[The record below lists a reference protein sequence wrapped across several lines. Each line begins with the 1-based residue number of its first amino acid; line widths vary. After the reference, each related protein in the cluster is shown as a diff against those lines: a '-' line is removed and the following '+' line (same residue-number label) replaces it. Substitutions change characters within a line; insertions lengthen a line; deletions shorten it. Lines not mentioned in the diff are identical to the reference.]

1 MTDKKQKS
9 AGYFDSIR
17 NCPVYEGDVY
27 FDEGLSEPYFRVVN
41 TVEKG
46 FVVHHVGSTETFALS
61 SEGALLIQRQYIG
74 NELEN
79 PNVIAE
85 HKASLEEPNEPASEE
100 VATVEETEI
109 QTTAEEVT
117 ETENATHSEV
127 QATEE
132 KVAEIAETPTTVEEH
147 IAAVEQANDE
157 LKESNAQLKEAVE
170 TMFDAPSTEKES
182 ENEQICSTNSDV
194 TTTENAENTN
204 ELQDNG
210 TGTDNAANSEEK
222 PAAETSDKPIE
233 RTVSAEATTGK
244 NVIVEV
250 AKDAVPEIIANTKDE
265 KNAVLRKKFITKL
278 ICTNQDKIAE
288 LEEVAAKHKEL
299 AQTLDYK
306 PFIKLKDLVTE
317 ALHTNVDDENL
328 KGIKER
334 TKDFESILNI
344 QGLLKQ
350 HQQKAEEAEYKI
362 CDLKN
367 EISKFEDELAD
378 LEAKIDTFARQQK
391 LALDNTTK

>member
-27 FDEGLSEPYFRVVN
+27 FDEGLFEPYFRVVN

-85 HKASLEEPNEPASEE
+85 HKASLEEPKEPASEE
-100 VATVEETEI
+100 NATVEETEQ
-109 QTTAEEVT
+109 QTTTEE
-117 ETENATHSEV
+117 
-127 QATEE
+127 ATEE

-210 TGTDNAANSEEK
+210 TGTDNATNSEEK

-367 EISKFEDELAD
+367 EISKFEDELAA
-378 LEAKIDTFARQQK
+378 LEEKIDTFARQQK

>member
-27 FDEGLSEPYFRVVN
+27 FDEGLFEPYFRVVN

-85 HKASLEEPNEPASEE
+85 HKASLEEPKEPASEE
-100 VATVEETEI
+100 NATVEETEQ
-109 QTTAEEVT
+109 QTTAEET
-117 ETENATHSEV
+117 
-127 QATEE
+127 TEE
-132 KVAEIAETPTTVEEH
+132 KVAEIAETPTTVETH

-222 PAAETSDKPIE
+222 PAAGTSDKPIE

-278 ICTNQDKIAE
+278 ICTNQDEIAE
-288 LEEVAAKHKEL
+288 LEEVAAKHTEL

-306 PFIKLKDLVTE
+306 PFIKLKDLVAE
-317 ALHTNVDDENL
+317 ALHTNVDNENL

-334 TKDFESILNI
+334 TKDFESIVNI

>member
-27 FDEGLSEPYFRVVN
+27 FDEGLFEPYFRVVN

-85 HKASLEEPNEPASEE
+85 HKASLEEPKEPASEE
-100 VATVEETEI
+100 NATVEETEQ
-109 QTTAEEVT
+109 QTTTEE
-117 ETENATHSEV
+117 
-127 QATEE
+127 ATEE

-362 CDLKN
+362 CDLRN
-367 EISKFEDELAD
+367 EISKFEDELAA
-378 LEAKIDTFARQQK
+378 LEEKIDTFARQQK

>member
-27 FDEGLSEPYFRVVN
+27 FDEGLFEPYFRVVN

-85 HKASLEEPNEPASEE
+85 HKASLEEPKEPASEE
-100 VATVEETEI
+100 NATVEETEQQI
-109 QTTAEEVT
+109 TAEET
-117 ETENATHSEV
+117 
-127 QATEE
+127 TEE
-132 KVAEIAETPTTVEEH
+132 KVAEIAETPTTVETH

-367 EISKFEDELAD
+367 EISKFVDELAD

>member
-27 FDEGLSEPYFRVVN
+27 FDEGLFEPYFRVVN

-85 HKASLEEPNEPASEE
+85 HKASLEEPKEPASEE
-100 VATVEETEI
+100 NATVEETEQ
-109 QTTAEEVT
+109 QTTTEE
-117 ETENATHSEV
+117 
-127 QATEE
+127 ATEE

-328 KGIKER
+328 KDIKER

>member
-27 FDEGLSEPYFRVVN
+27 FDEGLFEPYFRVVN

-85 HKASLEEPNEPASEE
+85 HKASLEEPKEPASEE
-100 VATVEETEI
+100 NATVEETEQ
-109 QTTAEEVT
+109 QTTTEE
-117 ETENATHSEV
+117 
-127 QATEE
+127 ATEE

-299 AQTLDYK
+299 AQTLNYK

-367 EISKFEDELAD
+367 EISKFEDELAG

>member
-27 FDEGLSEPYFRVVN
+27 FDEGLFEPYFRVVN

-85 HKASLEEPNEPASEE
+85 HKASLEEPKEPASEE
-100 VATVEETEI
+100 NATVEETEQ
-109 QTTAEEVT
+109 QTTTEE
-117 ETENATHSEV
+117 
-127 QATEE
+127 ATEE

-194 TTTENAENTN
+194 TTTENAENAN

-288 LEEVAAKHKEL
+288 LEEVAEKHKEL

-306 PFIKLKDLVTE
+306 LFIKLKDLVTE

>member
-27 FDEGLSEPYFRVVN
+27 FDEGLFEPYFRVVN

-85 HKASLEEPNEPASEE
+85 HKASLEEPKEPASEE
-100 VATVEETEI
+100 NATVEETEQ
-109 QTTAEEVT
+109 QTTTEE
-117 ETENATHSEV
+117 
-127 QATEE
+127 ATEE

-182 ENEQICSTNSDV
+182 ENEQICSTDSDV

-288 LEEVAAKHKEL
+288 LEEVAKKHKEL
-299 AQTLDYK
+299 AQTLNYK

>member
-27 FDEGLSEPYFRVVN
+27 FDEGFFEPYFRVVN

-109 QTTAEEVT
+109 QTTAEET
-117 ETENATHSEV
+117 
-127 QATEE
+127 TEE
-132 KVAEIAETPTTVEEH
+132 KVAEIAETPTTVETH

-233 RTVSAEATTGK
+233 RTVGAEATTGK

-344 QGLLKQ
+344 RGLLKQ

-362 CDLKN
+362 CELKN

>member
-27 FDEGLSEPYFRVVN
+27 FDEGLFEPYFRVVN

-85 HKASLEEPNEPASEE
+85 HKASLEEPKEPASEE
-100 VATVEETEI
+100 NATVEETEQ
-109 QTTAEEVT
+109 QTTAEET
-117 ETENATHSEV
+117 
-127 QATEE
+127 TEE
-132 KVAEIAETPTTVEEH
+132 KVAEIAETPTTVETH

-362 CDLKN
+362 CDLIN
-367 EISKFEDELAD
+367 EISKFVDELAD

>member
-27 FDEGLSEPYFRVVN
+27 FDEGLFEPYFRVVN

-85 HKASLEEPNEPASEE
+85 HKASLEEPKEPASEE
-100 VATVEETEI
+100 NATVEETEQ
-109 QTTAEEVT
+109 QTTTEE
-117 ETENATHSEV
+117 
-127 QATEE
+127 ATEE
-132 KVAEIAETPTTVEEH
+132 KVAEIAEIPTTVEEH

-288 LEEVAAKHKEL
+288 LEEVAEKHKEL

>member
-27 FDEGLSEPYFRVVN
+27 FDEGLFEPYFRVVN

-85 HKASLEEPNEPASEE
+85 HKASLEEPKEPASEE
-100 VATVEETEI
+100 VATVEETE
-109 QTTAEEVT
+109 QQTAEEVT
-117 ETENATHSEV
+117 ETENTTQSEV

-132 KVAEIAETPTTVEEH
+132 KVAEIAETQTTVEEH

-170 TMFDAPSTEKES
+170 TMFDAPSTKKES

-288 LEEVAAKHKEL
+288 LEEVAAKHTEL

-306 PFIKLKDLVTE
+306 PFIKLKDLVIE
-317 ALHTNVDDENL
+317 AFHTNVDDENL

-344 QGLLKQ
+344 RGLLKQ

>member
-27 FDEGLSEPYFRVVN
+27 FDEGLFEPYFRVVN

-85 HKASLEEPNEPASEE
+85 HKASLEEPKEPASEE
-100 VATVEETEI
+100 NATVEETEQ
-109 QTTAEEVT
+109 QTTTEE
-117 ETENATHSEV
+117 
-127 QATEE
+127 ATEE

>member
-27 FDEGLSEPYFRVVN
+27 FDEGLFEPYFRVVN

-85 HKASLEEPNEPASEE
+85 HKASLEEPKEPASEE
-100 VATVEETEI
+100 NATVEETEQ
-109 QTTAEEVT
+109 QTTTEE
-117 ETENATHSEV
+117 
-127 QATEE
+127 ATEE

-147 IAAVEQANDE
+147 IAAVEQANNE

-222 PAAETSDKPIE
+222 PAAEISDKPIE

>member
-27 FDEGLSEPYFRVVN
+27 FDEGLFEPYFRVVN

-85 HKASLEEPNEPASEE
+85 HKASLEEPKEPASEE
-100 VATVEETEI
+100 NATVEETEQ
-109 QTTAEEVT
+109 QTTTEE
-117 ETENATHSEV
+117 
-127 QATEE
+127 ATEE

-288 LEEVAAKHKEL
+288 LEEVAEKHKEL

>member
-27 FDEGLSEPYFRVVN
+27 FDEGLFEPYFRVVN

-85 HKASLEEPNEPASEE
+85 HKASLEEPKEPASEE
-100 VATVEETEI
+100 NATVEETEE
-109 QTTAEEVT
+109 QTTTEE
-117 ETENATHSEV
+117 
-127 QATEE
+127 ATEE

-182 ENEQICSTNSDV
+182 KNEQICSTNSDV

-210 TGTDNAANSEEK
+210 TGTDNATNSEEK

>member
-27 FDEGLSEPYFRVVN
+27 FDEGLFEPYFRVVN

-46 FVVHHVGSTETFALS
+46 FVVHHVGLTETFALS

-85 HKASLEEPNEPASEE
+85 HKASLEEPKEPASEE
-100 VATVEETEI
+100 NATVEETEQ
-109 QTTAEEVT
+109 QTTAEE
-117 ETENATHSEV
+117 
-127 QATEE
+127 ATEE
-132 KVAEIAETPTTVEEH
+132 KVAEIAETPPTVETH

-170 TMFDAPSTEKES
+170 TMFDTPSTEKES
-182 ENEQICSTNSDV
+182 ENEQICSTDSDV

-288 LEEVAAKHKEL
+288 LEEVAAKHTEL

-306 PFIKLKDLVTE
+306 PFIKLKDLVAE
-317 ALHTNVDDENL
+317 ALHTNVDNENL

-334 TKDFESILNI
+334 TKDFESIVNI

>member
-85 HKASLEEPNEPASEE
+85 HKASLEEPKEPASEE
-100 VATVEETEI
+100 NATVEETEL
-109 QTTAEEVT
+109 QTTAEET
-117 ETENATHSEV
+117 
-127 QATEE
+127 TEE
-132 KVAEIAETPTTVEEH
+132 KVAEIAETPTTVETH

-157 LKESNAQLKEAVE
+157 LKESNTQLKEAVE

-182 ENEQICSTNSDV
+182 ENEQICSTDSDV

-288 LEEVAAKHKEL
+288 LEEVAAKHTEL

-306 PFIKLKDLVTE
+306 PFIKLKDLVAE
-317 ALHTNVDDENL
+317 ALHTNVDNENL

-334 TKDFESILNI
+334 TKDFESIVNI

>member
-27 FDEGLSEPYFRVVN
+27 FDEGLFEPYFRVVN

-85 HKASLEEPNEPASEE
+85 HKASLEEPKEPASEE
-100 VATVEETEI
+100 NATVEETEQ
-109 QTTAEEVT
+109 QTTAEE
-117 ETENATHSEV
+117 
-127 QATEE
+127 ATEE
-132 KVAEIAETPTTVEEH
+132 KVAEIAETPTTVETH

-170 TMFDAPSTEKES
+170 TMFDTPSTEKES

-233 RTVSAEATTGK
+233 RTVGAEATTGK

-362 CDLKN
+362 RDLKN

>member
-27 FDEGLSEPYFRVVN
+27 FDEGLFEPYFRVVN

-85 HKASLEEPNEPASEE
+85 HKASLEEPKEPASEE
-100 VATVEETEI
+100 NATVEETEQ
-109 QTTAEEVT
+109 QTTAEET
-117 ETENATHSEV
+117 
-127 QATEE
+127 TEE
-132 KVAEIAETPTTVEEH
+132 KVAEIAETPTTVETH

-157 LKESNAQLKEAVE
+157 LKESNTQLKEAVE

-182 ENEQICSTNSDV
+182 ENEQICSTDSDV

-350 HQQKAEEAEYKI
+350 LQQKAEEAEYKI

-391 LALDNTTK
+391 LAFDNTTK

>member
-27 FDEGLSEPYFRVVN
+27 FDEGLFEPYFRVVN

-85 HKASLEEPNEPASEE
+85 HKASLEEPKEPASEE
-100 VATVEETEI
+100 NATVEETEQ
-109 QTTAEEVT
+109 QTTTEE
-117 ETENATHSEV
+117 
-127 QATEE
+127 ATEE
-132 KVAEIAETPTTVEEH
+132 KVAEIAKTPTTVEEH

-182 ENEQICSTNSDV
+182 KNEQICSTNSDV

-210 TGTDNAANSEEK
+210 TGTDNATNSEEK

>member
-27 FDEGLSEPYFRVVN
+27 FDEGLFEPYFRVVN

-85 HKASLEEPNEPASEE
+85 HKASLEEPKEPASEE
-100 VATVEETEI
+100 NATVEETEQ
-109 QTTAEEVT
+109 QTTAEE
-117 ETENATHSEV
+117 
-127 QATEE
+127 ATEE
-132 KVAEIAETPTTVEEH
+132 KVAEIAETPTTVETH

-170 TMFDAPSTEKES
+170 TMFDTPSTEKES
-182 ENEQICSTNSDV
+182 ENEQICSTDSDV

-288 LEEVAAKHKEL
+288 LEEVAKKHKEL

-367 EISKFEDELAD
+367 EISKFGDELAD

>member
-27 FDEGLSEPYFRVVN
+27 FDEGLFEPYFRVVD

-85 HKASLEEPNEPASEE
+85 HKASLEEPKEPASEE
-100 VATVEETEI
+100 NATVEETEQ
-109 QTTAEEVT
+109 QTTTEE
-117 ETENATHSEV
+117 A
-127 QATEE
+127 AEE
-132 KVAEIAETPTTVEEH
+132 KVAEIAEIPTTVEEH

>member
-27 FDEGLSEPYFRVVN
+27 FDEGLFEPYFRVVN

-85 HKASLEEPNEPASEE
+85 HKASLEEPKEPASEE
-100 VATVEETEI
+100 NATVEETEQ
-109 QTTAEEVT
+109 QTTAEE
-117 ETENATHSEV
+117 
-127 QATEE
+127 ATEE
-132 KVAEIAETPTTVEEH
+132 KVAEIAETPTTVETH

-170 TMFDAPSTEKES
+170 TMFDTPSTEKES
-182 ENEQICSTNSDV
+182 ENEQICSTDSDV

-288 LEEVAAKHKEL
+288 LEEVAKKHKEL

-328 KGIKER
+328 KGIKEC

>member
-27 FDEGLSEPYFRVVN
+27 FDEGLFEPYFRVVN

-85 HKASLEEPNEPASEE
+85 HKASLEEPKEPASEE
-100 VATVEETEI
+100 NATVEETEQ
-109 QTTAEEVT
+109 QTTAEE
-117 ETENATHSEV
+117 
-127 QATEE
+127 ATEE
-132 KVAEIAETPTTVEEH
+132 KVAEIAETPTTVETH

-170 TMFDAPSTEKES
+170 TMFDTPSTEKES
-182 ENEQICSTNSDV
+182 ENEQICSTDSDV

-317 ALHTNVDDENL
+317 ALHTNVDDKNL

-391 LALDNTTK
+391 LALDNTIK

>member
-27 FDEGLSEPYFRVVN
+27 FDEGLFEPYFRVVN

-85 HKASLEEPNEPASEE
+85 HKASLEEPKEPASEE
-100 VATVEETEI
+100 NATVEETEQ
-109 QTTAEEVT
+109 QTTTEE
-117 ETENATHSEV
+117 
-127 QATEE
+127 ATEE

-317 ALHTNVDDENL
+317 ALHTNVDDKNL

>member
-27 FDEGLSEPYFRVVN
+27 FDEGLFEPYFRVVN

-85 HKASLEEPNEPASEE
+85 HKASLEEPKEPASEE
-100 VATVEETEI
+100 NATVEETEQ
-109 QTTAEEVT
+109 QTTTEE
-117 ETENATHSEV
+117 
-127 QATEE
+127 ATEE

-147 IAAVEQANDE
+147 IAAVEQANNE

>member
-27 FDEGLSEPYFRVVN
+27 FDEGLFEPYFRVVN

-85 HKASLEEPNEPASEE
+85 HKASLEEPKEPASEE
-100 VATVEETEI
+100 NATVEETEQ
-109 QTTAEEVT
+109 QTTAEET
-117 ETENATHSEV
+117 
-127 QATEE
+127 TEE
-132 KVAEIAETPTTVEEH
+132 KVAEIAETPTTVETH

-210 TGTDNAANSEEK
+210 TETDNAANSEEK

-317 ALHTNVDDENL
+317 ALHTNVDNENL

-391 LALDNTTK
+391 LAFDNTTK

>member
-27 FDEGLSEPYFRVVN
+27 FDEGLFEPYFRVVN

-61 SEGALLIQRQYIG
+61 SEGSLLIQRQYIG

-85 HKASLEEPNEPASEE
+85 HKASLEEPKEPASEE
-100 VATVEETEI
+100 NATVEETEQ
-109 QTTAEEVT
+109 QTTTEE
-117 ETENATHSEV
+117 
-127 QATEE
+127 ATEE

-265 KNAVLRKKFITKL
+265 KNAVLRKKFIRKL
-278 ICTNQDKIAE
+278 IYTNQDKIVE
-288 LEEVAAKHKEL
+288 LGEVAAKHREL

>member
-27 FDEGLSEPYFRVVN
+27 FDEGLFEPYFRVVN

-85 HKASLEEPNEPASEE
+85 HKASLEEPKEPASEE
-100 VATVEETEI
+100 NATVEETEQ
-109 QTTAEEVT
+109 QTTTKE
-117 ETENATHSEV
+117 
-127 QATEE
+127 ATEE

-288 LEEVAAKHKEL
+288 LEEVAEKHKEL

>member
-27 FDEGLSEPYFRVVN
+27 FDEGLFEPYFRVVN

-85 HKASLEEPNEPASEE
+85 HKASLEEPKEPASEE
-100 VATVEETEI
+100 NATVEETEQ
-109 QTTAEEVT
+109 QTTTEE
-117 ETENATHSEV
+117 
-127 QATEE
+127 ATEE
-132 KVAEIAETPTTVEEH
+132 KVAEITETPTTVEEH

-288 LEEVAAKHKEL
+288 LEEVAEKHKEL

>member
-27 FDEGLSEPYFRVVN
+27 FDEGLFEPYFRVVN

-79 PNVIAE
+79 PNVIVE
-85 HKASLEEPNEPASEE
+85 HKASLEEPKEPASEE
-100 VATVEETEI
+100 NATVEETEQ
-109 QTTAEEVT
+109 QTTAEET
-117 ETENATHSEV
+117 
-127 QATEE
+127 TEE
-132 KVAEIAETPTTVEEH
+132 KVAEIAETPATVETH

>member
-27 FDEGLSEPYFRVVN
+27 FDEGLFEPYFRVVN

-85 HKASLEEPNEPASEE
+85 HKASLEEPKEPASEE
-100 VATVEETEI
+100 IATVEETEQ
-109 QTTAEEVT
+109 QTTTEE
-117 ETENATHSEV
+117 
-127 QATEE
+127 ATEE

>member
-27 FDEGLSEPYFRVVN
+27 FDEGLFEPYFRVVN

-85 HKASLEEPNEPASEE
+85 HKASLEEPKEPASEE
-100 VATVEETEI
+100 NATVEETEQ
-109 QTTAEEVT
+109 QTTVEET
-117 ETENATHSEV
+117 
-127 QATEE
+127 TEE
-132 KVAEIAETPTTVEEH
+132 KVAEIAETPATVETH

-306 PFIKLKDLVTE
+306 PFIKLKDLVAE

-334 TKDFESILNI
+334 TKDFESISNI

>member
-27 FDEGLSEPYFRVVN
+27 FDEGLFEPYFRVVN

-85 HKASLEEPNEPASEE
+85 HKASLEEPKEPASEE
-100 VATVEETEI
+100 NATVEETEQ
-109 QTTAEEVT
+109 QTTTEE
-117 ETENATHSEV
+117 A
-127 QATEE
+127 AEE
-132 KVAEIAETPTTVEEH
+132 KVAEIAEIPTTVEEH

-288 LEEVAAKHKEL
+288 LEEVVAKHTEL

-306 PFIKLKDLVTE
+306 PFIKLKDLVAE
-317 ALHTNVDDENL
+317 ELHTNVDNENL

-334 TKDFESILNI
+334 TKDFESIVNI

-367 EISKFEDELAD
+367 EILKFEDELAD